1 MNTHNE
7 DLYNKIN
14 DLRNVFSDKKYK
26 ISELE
31 RDIKNIHE
39 EMLDLKQA
47 YCDEWFTKNVTN
59 YFKLVKYGETF
70 YEHYIANIYQ
80 YPNKR
85 GYTLY
90 GCRVEKINDSVTKI
104 EPGIKTEYDITKFYE
119 LITNGHTDKIYKI
132 EVDDIIGVVDNFTH
146 RIIRKC
152 Q

>member
-14 DLRNVFSDKKYK
+14 DLKNVFSDKKYEITK
-26 ISELE
+26 LE
-31 RDIKNIHE
+31 NDIKDIYH
-39 EMLDLKQA
+39 EMLDLKRA
-47 YCDEWFTKNVTN
+47 YCVEWFAKNRTN

-70 YEHYIANIYQ
+70 YEHYITNIYQ
-80 YPNKR
+80 TP
-85 GYTLY
+85 GLYTLY

-104 EPGIKTEYDITKFYE
+104 EPKIETEYDINGFYA
-119 LITNGHTDKIYKI
+119 LITNGHSDKIYKI
-132 EVDDIIGVVDNFTH
+132 EVDEIMDTVDNFAH